1 MDRLHERLMRC
12 FRAALPRYSGDIE
25 QATPARSEDWD
36 SLAAVTLLMVI
47 QEEFNIRIPAG
58 DLEQLTSFQS
68 AETYLTERLEIASGK
83 SKGQLE
89 LK

>member
-1 MDRLHERLMRC
+1 MASVHERLVRC

-25 QATPARSEDWD
+25 EAAPARSEDWD

-47 QEEFNIRIPAG
+47 QEEFKLRIPPD
-58 DLEQLTSFQS
+58 DLDQLTSFKS
-68 AETYLTERLEIASGK
+68 AEAYLTRELDNRVGK
-83 SKGQLE
+83 SLGQLE